1 MSGMLPSRELQ
12 WQSALTVINTSVV
25 IVVHLAQSQPG
36 VRRDVKPGTQIYP
49 RDIQFLPHGQRL
61 LRTGGIMALPLAHMG
76 R

>member
-1 MSGMLPSRELQ
+1 MLSLELRF
-12 WQSALTVINTSVV
+12 T
-25 IVVHLAQSQPG
+25 
-36 VRRDVKPGTQIYP
+36 P